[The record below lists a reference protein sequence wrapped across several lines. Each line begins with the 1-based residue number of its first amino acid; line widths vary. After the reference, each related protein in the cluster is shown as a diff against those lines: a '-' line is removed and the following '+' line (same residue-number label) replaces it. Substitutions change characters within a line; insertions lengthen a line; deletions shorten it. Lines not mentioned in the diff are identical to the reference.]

1 MFIQIIRLD
10 PDIIQINIIEFQVS
24 TCIIVRQ
31 SGFGYQADLLILSFE
46 EVPEALTQTRSPS
59 LSSVNSD
66 KKSFLCG
73 ILIFSRD
80 FFCKERSLLKRQ
92 VVRHELYRFWYLS

>member
-31 SGFGYQADLLILSFE
+31 SGFGYQADFINIIIRRS
-46 EVPEALTQTRSPS
+46 TRGPYANKIAI
-59 LSSVNSD
+59 VVQ
-66 KKSFLCG
+66 
-73 ILIFSRD
+73 
-80 FFCKERSLLKRQ
+80 CKL
-92 VVRHELYRFWYLS
+92 